1 MSSETNKE
9 TDSLKYVVAVNA
21 NARSL
26 CPKIESLADCM
37 HEIDADLAVVTET
50 WLQDRSV
57 NDSAIDLAG
66 QHGLDLFTLNRRNI
80 AANGRQYG
88 GVAVTTRSAR
98 TSFKVLELPN
108 PENFEVLCVTGK
120 IRGIGEK
127 VVVIAVYIPP
137 NYPRH
142 RADSCLD
149 YVADVV
155 SEAKRQF
162 ASAMIIVAGDWNQ
175 WPTDHVL
182 QEHPDMVEVEHGPT
196 RNDRKIDKFLVNFG
210 RSVIE
215 SDILPPLDDGMGRES
230 DHLISYL
237 KAAVKKPRQASTTY
251 SYRHYTEE
259 GAARFQDWIASADF
273 GPVLACPD
281 PNEQL
286 NLFLGEL
293 ESASNACFSLKTTTR
308 RESDPPWINSQVRS
322 LARKRRR
329 IYRREGRSHQ
339 WKALMKKTRQ
349 LVRKRAAKY
358 WEHQKSTML
367 QGDANRSFFK
377 NIKAYKSREKPPNFD
392 VRTLFQSSLTDGQI
406 AEKLADHFNGISS
419 EFDGL
424 DPSDIPVTYSAPLVP
439 LTVDQVTARL
449 KTIRKPK
456 SMVKHDIFPCL
467 VSGAAAAIA
476 IPLTAIYNNMLAT
489 RTWPLRWKEEFV
501 TPIPKKP
508 VPANVNDLRNISCT
522 ALFSKVFES
531 FVLDR
536 LTEQVGMRGNQM
548 GGMRGAGAEHYLVQL
563 WQSVLE
569 ALEDPRAASVLTS
582 IDYAKAFN
590 RLDFR
595 HCLRALAD
603 KGASTELIAVIAS
616 FLTSRTMAVKVGQ
629 VLSAPRVVLG
639 GVPQGSILG
648 VFLFNATIDSF
659 EAASND
665 VARYNTVR
673 GPEPLSVPAHDR
685 SLDVQVD
692 KPYDRPGFRAWV
704 DSLLEVLKYVDDN
717 IIIEKICLDN
727 LVIDADG
734 RKVGHA
740 ARTQNLFRQI
750 VRVAELKGMKV
761 NALKTLLM
769 CVSDSRTYEAG
780 AFIIDREGV
789 TIESCKAM
797 KILGLHFTS
806 KPDVSAQVEAIC
818 RKFRGRIWYL
828 RHLHHNGF
836 SQPEL
841 LRVYKSTILPCH
853 DYCSSVFNSSLT
865 LSQSIKL
872 ERLQAK
878 ALKAIYGYEP
888 SYRELMERSELSTLR
903 ARRDERELRFAQKC
917 AASTRFAGWFPL
929 KPPGITRGSGPY
941 VEEYARCCRFY
952 NSPIFSMRRRLN
964 KEIRTNGA
972 REGGAAEP
980 LRTARA

>member
-1 MSSETNKE
+1 ME
-9 TDSLKYVVAVNA
+9 
-21 NARSL
+21 R
-26 CPKIESLADCM
+26 
-37 HEIDADLAVVTET
+37 
-50 WLQDRSV
+50 
-57 NDSAIDLAG
+57 
-66 QHGLDLFTLNRRNI
+66 
-80 AANGRQYG
+80 
-88 GVAVTTRSAR
+88 GVRD
-98 TSFKVLELPN
+98 PN
-108 PENFEVLCVTGK
+108 PEK
-120 IRGIGEK
+120 
-127 VVVIAVYIPP
+127 
-137 NYPRH
+137 
-142 RADSCLD
+142 
-149 YVADVV
+149 
-155 SEAKRQF
+155 
-162 ASAMIIVAGDWNQ
+162 AG
-175 WPTDHVL
+175 P
-182 QEHPDMVEVEHGPT
+182 
-196 RNDRKIDKFLVNFG
+196 
-210 RSVIE
+210 
-215 SDILPPLDDGMGRES
+215 
-230 DHLISYL
+230 
-237 KAAVKKPRQASTTY
+237 
-251 SYRHYTEE
+251 
-259 GAARFQDWIASADF
+259 
-273 GPVLACPD
+273 
-281 PNEQL
+281 
-286 NLFLGEL
+286 
-293 ESASNACFSLKTTTR
+293 
-308 RESDPPWINSQVRS
+308 
-322 LARKRRR
+322 
-329 IYRREGRSHQ
+329 
-339 WKALMKKTRQ
+339 
-349 LVRKRAAKY
+349 
-358 WEHQKSTML
+358 
-367 QGDANRSFFK
+367 
-377 NIKAYKSREKPPNFD
+377 
-392 VRTLFQSSLTDGQI
+392 
-406 AEKLADHFNGISS
+406 
-419 EFDGL
+419 
-424 DPSDIPVTYSAPLVP
+424 
-439 LTVDQVTARL
+439 
-449 KTIRKPK
+449 
-456 SMVKHDIFPCL
+456 
-467 VSGAAAAIA
+467 
-476 IPLTAIYNNMLAT
+476 
-489 RTWPLRWKEEFV
+489 
-501 TPIPKKP
+501 
-508 VPANVNDLRNISCT
+508 VNDLRNISCT

-536 LTEQVGMRGNQM
+536 LTEQVGMRENQM

-629 VLSAPRVVLG
+629 ALSAPRVVLG

-659 EAASND
+659 EAASDD
-665 VARYNTVR
+665 VARYDTVG
-673 GPEPLSVPAHDR
+673 GPEPGSIPAHDR

-740 ARTQNLFRQI
+740 ARTQNLFWQI

-780 AFIIDREGV
+780 AFIVDREGV
-789 TIESCKAM
+789 TVESCKAM

-818 RKFRGRIWYL
+818 QKFRSRIWYL

-952 NSPIFSMRRRLN
+952 NSPIYSMRRKLN

-972 REGGAAEP
+972 REGSAAEP